1 MNNNFLNPII
11 DNLENI
17 NPVNREWIAEYATLP
32 LLLLLFLFAI
42 ELDRTIGAN
51 NIVSSLPINSIFLS
65 EFWILISIFVLILS
79 VLPGYIMESNSYY
92 IGVK

>member
-17 NPVNREWIAEYATLP
+17 NPVNRERIAEYATLP
-32 LLLLLFLFAI
+32 LLLFLFAI

-65 EFWILISIFVLILS
+65 
-79 VLPGYIMESNSYY
+79 
-92 IGVK
+92 